1 MRTRHFGTEIPLAL
15 VLLMMSA
22 RALAQGPGEASD
34 EPIEEITVVGPKTLL
49 NLKFAAQRA
58 EEDFFKLF
66 NELNEDDEF
75 DVFCDKDSNTYSR
88 IKRRR
93 CWSPFE
99 REIEEDAMRDMVG
112 PTGQLSGGTRRM
124 PLNEA
129 LIRVKRKEQAEM
141 LQQMVLENPELQ
153 RLYNRYGQANIEFYT
168 ERERRCADNLLCL
181 NPDRPDEEESKE

>member
-58 EEDFFKLF
+58 EEDFFKLY

-141 LQQMVLENPELQ
+141 LRMTDTGVAIVKRVSPRKLPKH
-153 RLYNRYGQANIEFYT
+153 
-168 ERERRCADNLLCL
+168 
-181 NPDRPDEEESKE
+181 EEAWKDVWLKFKGE